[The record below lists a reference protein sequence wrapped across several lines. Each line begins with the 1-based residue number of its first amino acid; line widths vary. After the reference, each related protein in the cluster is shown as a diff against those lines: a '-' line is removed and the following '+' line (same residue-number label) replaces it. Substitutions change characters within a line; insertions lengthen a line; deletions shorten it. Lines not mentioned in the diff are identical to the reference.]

1 MNNQE
6 TERLWVNV
14 EADERTMREIYFP
27 AFQAVVQKAGA
38 KSIMGSYNL
47 IRGTHVC
54 ENKDIMG
61 TVLRKEWGFD

>member
-27 AFQAVVQKAGA
+27 AFQAVVQKRVQSRSWA
-38 KSIMGSYNL
+38 L
-47 IRGTHVC
+47 I
-54 ENKDIMG
+54 I
-61 TVLRKEWGFD
+61 